1 MQVTCTRAVLVSQGN
16 LHMLKNEAYSLF
28 IGPRYIIAMC
38 VNCAMVAM
46 AFIAATTLRFMLVRL
61 NRKLEQGIYVEG
73 AINGINGSGKKGF
86 RFRI

>member
-1 MQVTCTRAVLVSQGN
+1 VL
-16 LHMLKNEAYSLF
+16 
-28 IGPRYIIAMC
+28 GPRYVIAMS

-46 AFIAATTLRFMLVRL
+46 AFIAATVLRLILVRL

-73 AINGINGSGKKGF
+73 AINGTNESGKKGF